1 MLTLPWVDFPY
12 FEIDFYLGELM
23 RKVKIG
29 VIGHGCRGYGL
40 MDTMLL
46 TDMYEFIVIC
56 DKYEDRVQDGIKQVY
71 DKLGYEPKGTT
82 NYREVLEDPE
92 VEAVLI
98 SCNWEL
104 HIPFAIEAMNAGK
117 AIALEVG
124 GAYTVESCFELVEA
138 WERTRVPFMF
148 LENCCY
154 NKDELLATAMAKKG
168 MLGRIVYCSGS
179 YAHDLRREVVEGKE
193 KRHYRLENY
202 LHRNC
207 ENYPTHELG
216 PIAKILGI
224 NRGNRM
230 VSLVSVASGSF
241 GMQDYVNKR
250 VEKGEYV
257 NPDLIGADFAQGDVV
272 NTIITC
278 ENGEQILLRLDTSLP
293 RSYSREFIVHGTNG
307 IYEQAYNSV
316 FLEGEG
322 EYWDP
327 YDYAQKNLCN
337 ADKHKDLLP
346 DFWRNITKEQ
356 IDAGHGG
363 MDFFELVD
371 FATRLVENKPMP
383 IDVYD
388 AAAWMVIT
396 PLSER
401 SIKENGMP
409 QQIPDFTKGAYK
421 TRPRFDVTD

>member
-1 MLTLPWVDFPY
+1 
-12 FEIDFYLGELM
+12 M

-29 VIGHGCRGYGL
+29 IIGHGCRGYGL
-40 MDTMLL
+40 METMLL
-46 TDMYEFIVIC
+46 TDMYEFIVVC
-56 DKYEDRVQDGIKQVY
+56 DKYKDRVEDGQKQVF
-71 DKLGYEPKGTT
+71 DKLGYTPAGTT
-82 NYREVLEDPE
+82 DYHEVLANPE

-98 SCNWEL
+98 SCDWEL
-104 HIPFAIEAMNAGK
+104 HIPIAIDAMNAGK

-124 GAYTVESCFELVEA
+124 GAYTTESCFELVEA

-154 NKDELLATAMAKKG
+154 NKDELLATNLAKAG
-168 MLGRIVYCSGS
+168 VLGIIVYASGS

-193 KRHYRLENY
+193 KRHYRLRNY
-202 LHRNC
+202 LERNC

-230 VSLVSVASGSF
+230 VSLVSMASGSF
-241 GMQDYVNKR
+241 GMNDYVDKR
-250 VEKGEYV
+250 AKNGEYV
-257 NPDLIGADFAQGDVV
+257 NPDLIGAKFAQGDIV

-278 ENGEQILLRLDTSLP
+278 ENGEQILLRLDTCLP

-316 FLEGEG
+316 FLEGEN

-327 YDYAQKNLCN
+327 YVYAEKNLNN
-337 ADKHKDLLP
+337 AEKYQEYLP
-346 DFWRNITKEQ
+346 EFWRTITKEQ

-371 FATRLVENKPMP
+371 FATRLVEGRQMP

-388 AAAWMVIT
+388 AAAWMVVT
-396 PLSER
+396 PLSEK
-401 SIKENGMP
+401 SIAEGGMP
-409 QQIPDFTKGAYK
+409 QQIPDFTKGEYK
-421 TRPRFDVTD
+421 SRPRYDVTDK

>member
-1 MLTLPWVDFPY
+1 
-12 FEIDFYLGELM
+12 M

-46 TDMYEFIVIC
+46 TDMYEFVVVC
-56 DKYEDRVQDGIKQVY
+56 DKYEDRVEDGKRQVKE
-71 DKLGYEPKGTT
+71 KLGYEPLGTT
-82 NYREVLEDPE
+82 DYHEVLSNPE

-104 HIPFAIEAMNAGK
+104 HIPIAIDAMNAGK

-124 GAYTVESCFELVEA
+124 GAYDVQSCFDLVEA

-154 NKDELLATAMAKKG
+154 NKDELLATNLAKAG
-168 MLGRIVYCSGS
+168 VLGRIVYASGS
-179 YAHDLRREVVEGKE
+179 YAHDLRKEVVEGKE
-193 KRHYRLENY
+193 NRHYRLENY

-224 NRGNRM
+224 NRGNKM
-230 VSLVSVASGSF
+230 VSLVSMASGAF
-241 GMQDYVNKR
+241 GMSDYVAKR
-250 VEKGEYV
+250 QAKGEYV
-257 NPDLIGADFAQGDVV
+257 NPELIDAKFAQGDIV

-278 ENGEQILLRLDTSLP
+278 ENGEQILLRLDTCLP

-316 FLEGEG
+316 FLEGEN

-327 YDYAQKNLCN
+327 YDYAKYNLSN
-337 ADKHKDLLP
+337 AEKYKEYLP
-346 DFWRNITKEQ
+346 EFWRTITKEQ

-363 MDFFELVD
+363 MDFFELTD
-371 FATRLVENKPMP
+371 FARRLVEGKPMP

-396 PLSER
+396 PLSEK
-401 SIKENGMP
+401 SIAEGGMP
-409 QQIPDFTKGAYK
+409 QQIPDFTRGEYK
-421 TRPRFDVTD
+421 SRPRFDVTD

>member
-1 MLTLPWVDFPY
+1 
-12 FEIDFYLGELM
+12 M

-29 VIGHGCRGYGL
+29 IIGHGCRGYGL

-46 TDMYEFIVIC
+46 TDMYEFIMVC
-56 DKYEDRVQDGIKQVY
+56 DKYEDRVASAQKQVF

-82 NYREVLEDPE
+82 DYHEVLANDE

-98 SCNWEL
+98 SCDWEL
-104 HIPFAIEAMNAGK
+104 HIPIAIDAMRAGK

-124 GAYTVESCFELVEA
+124 GAYTVQDCFDLVAE
-138 WERTRVPFMF
+138 WEKTRVPFMF

-154 NKDELLATAMAKKG
+154 NKDELLAANMAKAGKF
-168 MLGRIVYCSGS
+168 GRIVYCSGS
-179 YAHDLRREVVEGKE
+179 YAHDLRGEVTCGKE
-193 KRHYRLENY
+193 NRHYRLRNY
-202 LHRNC
+202 LNRNC

-241 GMQDYVNKR
+241 GMSAYVDKKNAQ
-250 VEKGEYV
+250 GQYV
-257 NPDLIGADFAQGDVV
+257 NPELIGASWAQGDIV

-293 RSYSREFIVHGTNG
+293 RSYSREFVVRGTEG
-307 IYEQAYNSV
+307 MYEQATNST
-316 FLEGEG
+316 FFDGER

-327 YDYAQKNLCN
+327 YEYASKNIN
-337 ADKHKDLLP
+337 NVERHKEFLP
-346 DFWRNITKEQ
+346 DFWRDITKEQ
-356 IDAGHGG
+356 MDAGHGG
-363 MDFFELVD
+363 MDYFELID
-371 FATRLVENKPMP
+371 FAKRLTEGRQMP

-388 AAAWMVIT
+388 AAAWMVVA
-396 PLSER
+396 PLSEA
-401 SIKENGMP
+401 SIKAGGAP
-409 QQIPDFTKGAYK
+409 QAVPDFTNGAYK

>member
-1 MLTLPWVDFPY
+1 
-12 FEIDFYLGELM
+12 M

-29 VIGHGCRGYGL
+29 IIGHGCRGYGL

-46 TDMYEFIVIC
+46 TDMYEFIMVC
-56 DKYEDRVQDGIKQVY
+56 DKYEDRVASAQKQVF

-82 NYREVLEDPE
+82 DYHEVLANDE

-98 SCNWEL
+98 SCDWEL
-104 HIPFAIEAMNAGK
+104 HIPIAIDAMRAGK

-124 GAYTVESCFELVEA
+124 GAYTVQDCFDLVAE
-138 WERTRVPFMF
+138 WEKARVPFMF

-154 NKDELLATAMAKKG
+154 NKDELLATNMAKAG
-168 MLGRIVYCSGS
+168 ELGRIVYCSGS
-179 YAHDLRREVVEGKE
+179 YAHDLRGEVTCGKE
-193 KRHYRLENY
+193 NRHYRLRNY
-202 LHRNC
+202 LNRNC

-241 GMQDYVNKR
+241 GMGAYVDKKNS
-250 VEKGEYV
+250 EGQYV
-257 NPDLIGADFAQGDVV
+257 NPELIGASWAQGDIV

-293 RSYSREFIVHGTNG
+293 RSYSREFVVRGTKG
-307 IYEQAYNSV
+307 MYEQATNST
-316 FLEGEG
+316 FFDGER

-327 YDYAQKNLCN
+327 YEYASKNINN
-337 ADKHKDLLP
+337 AERHKEFLP
-346 DFWRNITKEQ
+346 DFWRDITKEQ
-356 IDAGHGG
+356 MDAGHGG

-371 FATRLVENKPMP
+371 FAKRLTEGRQMP

-388 AAAWMVIT
+388 AAAWMVVT
-396 PLSER
+396 PLSEA
-401 SIKENGMP
+401 SIKAGGAP
-409 QQIPDFTKGAYK
+409 QAVPDFTNGAYK

>member
-1 MLTLPWVDFPY
+1 
-12 FEIDFYLGELM
+12 M
-23 RKVKIG
+23 RKVKVGI
-29 VIGHGCRGYGL
+29 IGHGCRGYGL

-56 DKYEDRVQDGIKQVY
+56 DKYEDRVESGKKQVY
-71 DKLGYEPKGTT
+71 DKLGYTPLGTT
-82 NYREVLEDPE
+82 DYREVLANKD
-92 VEAVLI
+92 VEAVLV
-98 SCNWEL
+98 SCDWEMHL
-104 HIPFAIEAMNAGK
+104 PIAIDAIKANK

-124 GAYTVESCFELVEA
+124 GAYTLQECFDVVRA
-138 WERTRVPFMF
+138 WEENPVPFMF

-154 NKDELLATAMAKKG
+154 NKDELLALAMARKG
-168 MLGRIVYCSGS
+168 EFGRIVYCSGS
-179 YAHDLRREVVEGKE
+179 YAHDLRGEVTCGKE
-193 KRHYRLENY
+193 NRHYRLRNY
-202 LHRNC
+202 LERNC

-216 PIAKILGI
+216 PIAKILDI

-241 GMQDYVNKR
+241 GMEAY
-250 VEKGEYV
+250 VEKKRSEGKYV
-257 NPDLIGADFAQGDVV
+257 NPDLVGTDFAQGDIV

-293 RSYSREFIVHGTNG
+293 RSYSREFTVRGTKG
-307 IYEQAYNSV
+307 LYEQAYNATY
-316 FLEGEG
+316 FDGER
-322 EYWDP
+322 EYWEP
-327 YDYAQKNLCN
+327 ADYAKNN
-337 ADKHKDLLP
+337 INNTERHKELLP

-371 FATRLVENKPMP
+371 FATRLVEGRAMP

-388 AAAWMVIT
+388 CAAWMAIT
-396 PLSER
+396 PLTEA
-401 SIKENGMP
+401 SIKAGGAP
-409 QQIPDFTKGAYK
+409 QAIPDFTNGAYK

>member
-1 MLTLPWVDFPY
+1 
-12 FEIDFYLGELM
+12 M

-29 VIGHGCRGYGL
+29 IIGHGCRGYGL

-46 TDMYEFIVIC
+46 TDMYEFIMVC
-56 DKYEDRVQDGIKQVY
+56 DKYEDRVVSAQKQVF

-82 NYREVLEDPE
+82 NYHEVLANDE

-98 SCNWEL
+98 SCDWEL
-104 HIPFAIEAMNAGK
+104 HIPIAIDAMRAGK

-124 GAYTVESCFELVEA
+124 GAYTVQDCFDLVAE
-138 WERTRVPFMF
+138 WEKARVPFMF

-154 NKDELLATAMAKKG
+154 NKDELLATNMAKAGKF
-168 MLGRIVYCSGS
+168 GRIVYCSGS
-179 YAHDLRREVVEGKE
+179 YAHDLRGEVTCGKE
-193 KRHYRLENY
+193 NRHYRLRNY
-202 LHRNC
+202 LNRNC

-241 GMQDYVNKR
+241 GMGAYVDKKNA
-250 VEKGEYV
+250 EGQYV
-257 NPDLIGADFAQGDVV
+257 NPELIGASWAQGDII

-293 RSYSREFIVHGTNG
+293 RSYSREFVVRGTEG
-307 IYEQAYNSV
+307 MYEQATNST
-316 FLEGEG
+316 FFDGER

-327 YDYAQKNLCN
+327 YEYASKNIN
-337 ADKHKDLLP
+337 NVERHNEFLP
-346 DFWRNITKEQ
+346 SFWRDITKEQ
-356 IDAGHGG
+356 MDAGHGG
-363 MDFFELVD
+363 MDYFELVD
-371 FATRLVENKPMP
+371 FAKRLTEGRQMP

-388 AAAWMVIT
+388 AAAWMVVT
-396 PLSER
+396 PLSEA
-401 SIKENGMP
+401 SIKAGGAP
-409 QQIPDFTKGAYK
+409 QAVPDFTAGAYK

>member
-1 MLTLPWVDFPY
+1 
-12 FEIDFYLGELM
+12 M

-29 VIGHGCRGYGL
+29 VIGHGCRGCGL
-40 MDTMLL
+40 METMLL
-46 TDMYEFIVIC
+46 TDMYEFIMVC
-56 DKYEDRVQDGIKQVY
+56 DKYEDRVKDGQKQVF
-71 DKLGYEPKGTT
+71 DKLGYTPAGTT
-82 NYREVLEDPE
+82 NYHEVLANPE

-98 SCNWEL
+98 SCDWEL
-104 HIPFAIEAMNAGK
+104 HIPIAIDAMNAGK

-138 WERTRVPFMF
+138 WERTKVPFMF

-154 NKDELLATAMAKKG
+154 NKDELLATNMAKAG
-168 MLGRIVYCSGS
+168 VLGRIVYASGS
-179 YAHDLRREVVEGKE
+179 YAHDLRKEVVEGKE
-193 KRHYRLENY
+193 KRHYRLRNY
-202 LHRNC
+202 LERNC

-230 VSLVSVASGSF
+230 VSLVSMASGAF
-241 GMQDYVNKR
+241 GMSDYVDKR
-250 VEKGEYV
+250 VKNGEYV
-257 NPDLIGADFAQGDVV
+257 NPDLIGAKFAQGDIV

-278 ENGEQILLRLDTSLP
+278 ENGEQILLRLDTCLP

-316 FLEGEG
+316 FVEGED

-327 YDYAQKNLCN
+327 YDYAKHNLNN
-337 ADKHKDLLP
+337 AEKYKEYLP
-346 DFWRNITKEQ
+346 EFWRTITKEQ

-371 FATRLVENKPMP
+371 FATRLVEGRQMP

-388 AAAWMVIT
+388 AAAWMVVT
-396 PLSER
+396 PLSEK
-401 SIKENGMP
+401 SIAEGGMP
-409 QQIPDFTKGAYK
+409 QSIPDFTKGEYK
-421 TRPRFDVTD
+421 ARPRYDVTDK